1 MVFLPTSC
9 PSWCTSSPMWWW
21 LGRIYSMSGRIAL
34 LLHLSRVWRGR
45 QGLKEKSHL
54 YTPILKEPYNFLIT
68 MLISR
73 ALESTVFCLLQ
84 TPYQPLLTSHN
95 SRCTGGARST
105 ARVVLLVK
113 GSVGACHSV
122 GMFVY
127 LFVFTPCQRLR
138 LCHTAIM
145 HTGLLSVCFLCI
157 HTGLSTAC
165 SFISKLL
172 SSCSVLSAACYLKLY
187 YQKENRSKQPVLY
200 LNSIINFSSF
210 AIFHNAISSLFS
222 LNYLTASDLFVLHY

>member
-1 MVFLPTSC
+1 MALQSFNISFEKKKRVETFRPSTCSLLEGALPMVFLPTSC

-84 TPYQPLLTSHN
+84 TPYQPRPYFPSQSVHGRGEVD
-95 SRCTGGARST
+95 SESGSPGE
-105 ARVVLLVK
+105 RVGRGVSFCRNV
-113 GSVGACHSV
+113 C
-122 GMFVY
+122 
-127 LFVFTPCQRLR
+127 LFVCFYAMPATKVMSYCNY
-138 LCHTAIM
+138 AYWVII
-145 HTGLLSVCFLCI
+145 GLFS
-157 HTGLSTAC
+157 
-165 SFISKLL
+165 
-172 SSCSVLSAACYLKLY
+172 LY
-187 YQKENRSKQPVLY
+187 SHR
-200 LNSIINFSSF
+200 II
-210 AIFHNAISSLFS
+210 ISLFS
-222 LNYLTASDLFVLHY
+222 LYSHWIINNLFFYQKTVL